1 MIRADVLEEARRL
14 TDAAG
19 AREAPVRLLGGT
31 AIMLRAGERVH
42 AALRRT
48 PVDIDFVA
56 GAGAGGD
63 VVALLSACG
72 YRPDEAF
79 NRLEGARRLLFHDDA
94 NGRQVDVFVRD
105 FAMCHTIPIGDRLLL
120 EPVTLPLAELL
131 LTKLQIVELNAKD
144 RQDIYALLQ
153 THQIGERDGALVNGA
168 HVARVCARDW
178 GLHRTVTLNLAR
190 IREHLPA
197 LPLDPHT
204 LARIGVAIEVLSA
217 ALDAEPKSRGWRL
230 RSRLG
235 ERVRWYD
242 QPDDID
248 ADRRRVP

>member
-1 MIRADVLEEARRL
+1 MICPDVLEEARRL

-19 AREAPVRLLGGT
+19 ARDAPLRLLGGA

-48 PVDIDFVA
+48 PVDLDFVA

-63 VVALLSACG
+63 VVVLLSACG

-94 NGRQVDVFVRD
+94 NGRQLDVFVRD

-153 THQIGERDGALVNGA
+153 THPIGARDGALVNGA
-168 HVARVCARDW
+168 HIAHVCARDW
-178 GLHRTVTLNLAR
+178 GLHRTVTLNLSR
-190 IREHLPA
+190 VREHLAA
-197 LPLDPHT
+197 LPLDPDA
-204 LARIGVAIEVLSA
+204 LAPIGAAIDVLEA

-230 RSRLG
+230 RARLG

-242 QPDDID
+242 EPDEVD
-248 ADRRRVP
+248 AER